1 VTADHGEE
9 FYEHRNWRHGNQLYD
24 EVVHVPLLVWMPGRL
39 KPERRGDPAML
50 VDVFP
55 TVLDLAGIGPGGW
68 GGDGSALFRDR
79 DQLRPAVFSE
89 HRWFEGG
96 DYVARL
102 VERGPLK
109 LHDVRD
115 DGRGEERQELYDIAT
130 DAGEQH
136 NLIEAPPPAA
146 RDQLAAMIAALSEF
160 GVGDAVAMAPSVSR
174 IDAQTRERLRALGY
188 GDGAASDARGENSPN
203 AGDGATRG
211 RP

>member
-1 VTADHGEE
+1 MS
-9 FYEHRNWRHGNQLYD
+9 F
-24 EVVHVPLLVWMPGRL
+24 PLCWTWLGLIR
-39 KPERRGDPAML
+39 
-50 VDVFP
+50 
-55 TVLDLAGIGPGGW
+55 
-68 GGDGSALFRDR
+68 
-79 DQLRPAVFSE
+79 
-89 HRWFEGG
+89 EGG
-96 DYVARL
+96 AATGPPCSATATSRAP
-102 VERGPLK
+102 RSFPSIAGSRAATTWPGWSNGRPLK

-188 GDGAASDARGENSPN
+188 GDGAASDARGRNSPYG
-203 AGDGATRG
+203 GDGATG
-211 RP
+211 ERP